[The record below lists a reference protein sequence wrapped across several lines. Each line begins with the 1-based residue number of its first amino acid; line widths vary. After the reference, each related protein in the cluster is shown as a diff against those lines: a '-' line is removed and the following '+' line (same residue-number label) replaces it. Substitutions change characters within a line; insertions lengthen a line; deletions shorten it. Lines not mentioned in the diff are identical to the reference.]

1 MFAYVRFV
9 EDKDCQ
15 IVAASTIVGF
25 APCSEEDFDAT
36 RVYAVH
42 SHGMKQ
48 EVNIVAMAESETQLE
63 EVVKRMQIP
72 GILDGSPT
80 PASAEEL
87 GSQEDDED
95 SDEILQTHREG
106 KRKRHEEGAERAVS
120 EKVVRKS
127 RGDKRLQLLYPV
139 DMETTAAAAS
149 DDGDEDS
156 GGTVPQLLY
165 RESVQNYRNTKVSL
179 QKSLLELEMLKQ
191 ENEELR
197 RMNKNLQEALVR
209 KIFTAPGIDSTR
221 VYGSKGSS
229 ANASSSGNGADEAA
243 LQTADNG
250 QQLSE
255 ETMTQC
261 SAVLS
266 KQSSQQSTG
275 TSGMQGSGNPM
286 MQNDMQFLMG
296 MNNAMQILM
305 AMNNGMPFPPGTQP
319 AFPGATGGCPT
330 MAIGGRGVGSFRGER
345 GRGGYVI
352 DMSKKPICRHFA
364 QKGGCRYGNT
374 CAFYHPGMNGPPLP

>member
-15 IVAASTIVGF
+15 IVAASSIIGF
-25 APCSEEDFDAT
+25 SPCSEEDFDAT

-42 SHGMKQ
+42 SHGVKQ
-48 EVNIVAMAESETQLE
+48 EINIVAMAESETQLE

-106 KRKRHEEGAERAVS
+106 KRKRHEEVAERAVS
-120 EKVVRKS
+120 EKMVRKS
-127 RGDKRLQLLYPV
+127 RSDKRMQLLYPV

-149 DDGDEDS
+149 DDGDEDV
-156 GGTVPQLLY
+156 GTVPQQLY

-179 QKSLLELEMLKQ
+179 QKSLLELEMLKK

-209 KIFTAPGIDSTR
+209 KIFTAPGIDSPR
-221 VYGSKGSS
+221 VYGSKGSTV
-229 ANASSSGNGADEAA
+229 NASSSGNGADEAA
-243 LQTADNG
+243 LQAADNG

-255 ETMTQC
+255 DTMTQC

-319 AFPGATGGCPT
+319 AFP
-330 MAIGGRGVGSFRGER
+330 
-345 GRGGYVI
+345 